1 MQVSTYYTLDY
12 LHAFIVS
19 YVPCYSNHS
28 SFMFRQVGCDQGF
41 HNYLYYEGGLRPY
54 LQSHECSIRV
64 HKQGDGTVN
73 NLAALRN
80 SPLREQGVLKTIEG
94 HQTNPSV
101 TDNIAVLNNDR
112 STLSPVV
119 HQFDRDKELKVVIR
133 KRTTVM
139 LAKWKSNQATAR

>member
-1 MQVSTYYTLDY
+1 M
-12 LHAFIVS
+12 
-19 YVPCYSNHS
+19 
-28 SFMFRQVGCDQGF
+28 
-41 HNYLYYEGGLRPY
+41 YYEGGLTPY
-54 LQSHECSIRV
+54 LQSHGCSIQV

-101 TDNIAVLNNDR
+101 TDNIVVLNNDGL
-112 STLSPVV
+112 TLSPVV

-133 KRTTVM
+133 KRTTAM
-139 LAKWKSNQATAR
+139 LAKWKSSQATAR